1 MLATMKRVRFEIG
14 LLSAQAF
21 NHGSGWTFQPIPGI
35 KLPKSSTQ
43 WSEANVYFQLEFKC
57 LDAITD
63 IDSFA
68 NRFQEAIYSYFATN
82 CGTIKM
88 KSKPV
93 EHINRDIRRLKTKLR
108 NLKSLAQIDTQ
119 FNNEIRMLSKQIR
132 AILKTNKILK
142 NDNNNIS
149 SQLKKNFWKTCNNIF
164 SNSTLQSPHLSI
176 EAATNFFKNTLNA
189 SDRTTFRIPNWINSL
204 PAPSFQGN
212 LDPPSYKEITTVI
225 RRSKAMAS
233 PCPLDQISIIALKRC
248 PIIRTYLHKLLSYD
262 IYCDRNKL

>member
-1 MLATMKRVRFEIG
+1 MHQRSCKIYKSLKPVTQEDESNDSDATSQPI
-14 LLSAQAF
+14 
-21 NHGSGWTFQPIPGI
+21 FQHTSTSTSTPKPIPGI

-43 WSEANVYFQLEFKC
+43 WSEANAFFQLEFRC

-68 NRFQEAIYSYFATN
+68 NRFQEAIYSYFAAN
-82 CGTIKM
+82 CGTLKM

-108 NLKSLAQIDTQ
+108 NLKSLAQIDTR

-132 AILKTNKILK
+132 AILKTNKIVK

-149 SQLKKNFWKTCNNIF
+149 SQLKKNFWKTCKNIF
-164 SNSTLQSPHLSI
+164 SNSTLQSPHLRI

-189 SDRTTFRIPNWINSL
+189 GDRTTFCIPN
-204 PAPSFQGN
+204 
-212 LDPPSYKEITTVI
+212 
-225 RRSKAMAS
+225 
-233 PCPLDQISIIALKRC
+233 
-248 PIIRTYLHKLLSYD
+248 
-262 IYCDRNKL
+262 

>member
-1 MLATMKRVRFEIG
+1 MHQRSCKINKSLKPVTQEDKSNDSQPI
-14 LLSAQAF
+14 
-21 NHGSGWTFQPIPGI
+21 FQHTSTSTSTPKPIPGI

-43 WSEANVYFQLEFKC
+43 WSEANAFFQLVFRS
-57 LDAITD
+57 LDAISD

-68 NRFQEAIYSYFATN
+68 NRFQEAIYSYFAAN
-82 CGTIKM
+82 CGTLKM

-93 EHINRDIRRLKTKLR
+93 EHINRDIRLLKTKLR
-108 NLKSLAQIDTQ
+108 NLKSLAQIDPR

-176 EAATNFFKNTLNA
+176 EAATNFFKNILNA
-189 SDRTTFRIPNWINSL
+189 GDRTAFRIPNWIDSL
-204 PAPSFQGN
+204 PAP
-212 LDPPSYKEITTVI
+212 
-225 RRSKAMAS
+225 
-233 PCPLDQISIIALKRC
+233 
-248 PIIRTYLHKLLSYD
+248 
-262 IYCDRNKL
+262 